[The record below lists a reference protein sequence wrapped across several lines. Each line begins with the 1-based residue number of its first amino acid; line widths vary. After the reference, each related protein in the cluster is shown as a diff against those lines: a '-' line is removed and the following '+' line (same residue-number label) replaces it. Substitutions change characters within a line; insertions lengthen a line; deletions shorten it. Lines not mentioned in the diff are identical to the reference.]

1 MKKNVN
7 KKEFLLQLKAI
18 TIAVIIIFAL
28 SLLVG
33 CGTYNNQPKIQVTH
47 VLAVTEQ
54 GDTLRLP
61 ISMIKPNVYYNVIS
75 YPNRYYGNW
84 YNSYYQPGYHNNRPI
99 YAPSSGSGSS
109 NNNNNSNNN
118 KPASKPKPIPNMPV
132 SQGGKVKDP
141 GRGN

>member
-1 MKKNVN
+1 MTN
-7 KKEFLLQLKAI
+7 KDKRFLVRCAGIGFFLA
-18 TIAVIIIFAL
+18 
-28 SLLVG
+28 LLVG

-61 ISMIKPNVYYNVIS
+61 ISAIKPNVYYNVIS

-84 YNSYYQPGYHNNRPI
+84 YNSYYRPSYNNNRPI

-109 NNNNNSNNN
+109 NNNNNNNNNN
-118 KPASKPKPIPNMPV
+118 KPDPRPTPDIVVRPSGDVLKKK
-132 SQGGKVKDP
+132 GG
-141 GRGN
+141 N

>member
-1 MKKNVN
+1 MK
-7 KKEFLLQLKAI
+7 QCI
-18 TIAVIIIFAL
+18 IALVC
-28 SLLVG
+28 LLVSG
-33 CGTYNNQPKIQVTH
+33 CSVYKPQPKVEITH
-47 VLAVTEQ
+47 VLAVTSE

-75 YPNRYYGNW
+75 YPNRNYGNW

>member
-7 KKEFLLQLKAI
+7 EKEFLLQLKTI

-54 GDTLRLP
+54 GDL
-61 ISMIKPNVYYNVIS
+61 
-75 YPNRYYGNW
+75 
-84 YNSYYQPGYHNNRPI
+84 
-99 YAPSSGSGSS
+99 
-109 NNNNNSNNN
+109 
-118 KPASKPKPIPNMPV
+118 
-132 SQGGKVKDP
+132 
-141 GRGN
+141 

>member
-7 KKEFLLQLKAI
+7 KKEFLLQLKAV

-109 NNNNNSNNN
+109 NNNNNNNN

>member
-7 KKEFLLQLKAI
+7 EKEFLLQLKTI

-61 ISMIKPNVYYNVIS
+61 ISAIKPNVYYNVIS

-84 YNSYYQPGYHNNRPI
+84 YNSYYRPSYNNNRPI
-99 YAPSSGSGSS
+99 YAPSSGSGSNNS
-109 NNNNNSNNN
+109 NNNNN
-118 KPASKPKPIPNMPV
+118 KPKPNPRPTPDIIVKPSGDV
-132 SQGGKVKDP
+132 LKKRGG
-141 GRGN
+141 N